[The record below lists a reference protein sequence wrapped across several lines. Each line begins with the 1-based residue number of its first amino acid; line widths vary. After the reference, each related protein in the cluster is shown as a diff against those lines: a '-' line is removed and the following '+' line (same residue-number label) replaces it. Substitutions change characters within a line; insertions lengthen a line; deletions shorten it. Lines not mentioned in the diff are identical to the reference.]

1 MPSSPPVLGPAREV
15 TTLDS
20 SQTTSVRTSELTPLN
35 ESTVNIHIKEEESDS
50 VITFENKKKEKKK
63 KVGFVTDGLR
73 PSIEMEVN

>member
-1 MPSSPPVLGPAREV
+1 MPSSPPISGPAREV
-15 TTLDS
+15 AYLDS

>member
-1 MPSSPPVLGPAREV
+1 MPSSPPVSGPAREV
-15 TTLDS
+15 VPLDS

>member
-1 MPSSPPVLGPAREV
+1 MPSSPPVSGPAREV
-15 TTLDS
+15 AALDS